1 MKKFSDE
8 VIDELFKA
16 RSEEFEKRFTEEHES
31 QLKKNGTRKK
41 QKALIE
47 VVKKYSSESDE
58 IMHLFD
64 LFDDAHVMEIDYW
77 IKEYY
82 KLGLYDAYSLQNRVM
97 NLPYDR
103 NTFLN
108 YKHNCLKEYTSI
120 ECSKILEKTEEYQ
133 KLTKEVEKIKE
144 ESPKVRAFFEKEIV
158 EPINAEEQEKI
169 QNVIDLEMEIRNME
183 EKEIFKLGMKEIFHF
198 VNAPE

>member
-1 MKKFSDE
+1 MNMKKFSEE

-16 RSEEFEKRFTEEHES
+16 RKEIFEKKFAQEHENE
-31 QLKKNGTRKK
+31 LRKNGTRKK
-41 QKALIE
+41 QNELIE

-82 KLGLYDAYSLQNRVM
+82 KLGLYDAYSLQNKAM
-97 NLPYDR
+97 NLPYDE
-103 NTFLN
+103 NTFLD

-120 ECSKILEKTEEYQ
+120 ECLKNLEKTEEYQ
-133 KLTKEVEKIKE
+133 RLTKEIEKIKE
-144 ESPKVRAFFEKEIV
+144 ENPKVRAFFEKEIV

-183 EKEIFKLGMKEIFHF
+183 EKEIFKLGMKEIICLL
-198 VNAPE
+198 VK